1 MANFH
6 LTNIHTRKIVTEK
19 VIFHNLH
26 MSYMY
31 NKKKDHKKLLIT
43 LVASFCLVE
52 VFSLSI

>member
-6 LTNIHTRKIVTEK
+6 PTNIHTRKIVTEN